1 VNNLLVVGTRVVVL
15 ALMFYTV
22 AFIIAQKKKLL
33 PSLLLFQSAGLIL
46 DLAATSLMIL
56 GSKNSPFT
64 IHGMFGYSAL
74 AAMLI
79 ETFLLWRLRFTAGFG
94 EMFSRMLH
102 FYTKFAYIWWVLAFV
117 LGSVLVLFKD

>member
-1 VNNLLVVGTRVVVL
+1 
-15 ALMFYTV
+15 MFYTV
-22 AFIIAQKKKLL
+22 AFIIAQKKKLR

-79 ETFLLWRLRFTAGFG
+79 ETFLLWRLRFTAGAGGMFG
-94 EMFSRMLH
+94 RTLH
-102 FYTKFAYIWWVLAFV
+102 LYTRFAYIWWVLAFV
-117 LGSVLVLFKD
+117 LGGVLVLFKY